1 MNFEKYLFNISIN
14 GWSISK
20 YVDNSNDKIEL
31 RVEKGGKIDSAK
43 CFNLE
48 QYEDFYD
55 KHEDIYNNASA
66 LNSAIEEIAG
76 WRL

>member
-14 GWSISK
+14 GWEISK
-20 YVDNSNDKIEL
+20 YTNESGDKIVL
-31 RVEKGGKIDSAK
+31 RVEKNGKIDSSITFTAQ
-43 CFNLE
+43 
-48 QYEDFYD
+48 QYSDFYD

-66 LNSAIEEIAG
+66 LNNAIEEIAG